1 MSRLRLGSLGGV
13 VGSLVS
19 IPSMFGSSCILDVM
33 KSMFIRCIV

>member
-1 MSRLRLGSLGGV
+1 
-13 VGSLVS
+13 VS